1 MQFIG
6 WMYDIAR
13 EQAPSEDRLR
23 EVLGRSKAAG
33 YTAVGLYL
41 EHRFAYPSAPWAA
54 AQGCLTPDVVRRL
67 RAEAVPTGLR
77 VVPFL
82 NTLGHME
89 GFIRSE
95 VMRCEDLLDLGS
107 ERNVKEAGR
116 LMQKGRDHVVED
128 GEVHHFLFKV

>member
-23 EVLGRSKAAG
+23 EILGRSKAAG

-54 AQGCLTPDVVRRL
+54 GPGCLTPDVVRRL
-67 RAEAVPTGLR
+67 RAEAVSTGLR

-95 VMRCEDLLDLGS
+95 GGQWLAEAPGGETLQTCPSRPECAMATACRNRGS
-107 ERNVKEAGR
+107 ERCCVPI
-116 LMQKGRDHVVED
+116 
-128 GEVHHFLFKV
+128 